1 MNIKNRQQLLAV
13 AAIAAIVLLLGDRL
27 VLTPLI
33 RSWKERSEKIRSLK
47 KSIAQ
52 GEMLLDRDS
61 RIRETWT
68 NMRTNT
74 LPVNLSA
81 AENEVVKAFFRWSE
95 QSGISITSTRP
106 QWRRNADDYM
116 LLECR
121 AETFGTIESLS
132 RFLYEI
138 EKDPLALR
146 VEAVEINTRDNNG
159 QQLAMAVQVSGLLL
173 TPEEQP

>member
-1 MNIKNRQQLLAV
+1 MNGNRQQLLALV
-13 AAIAAIVLLLGDRL
+13 AGAAIVLLLGDRL
-27 VLTPLI
+27 VLTPLA
-33 RSWKERSEKIRSLK
+33 RSWRERSQKITSLK
-47 KSIAQ
+47 KSINQ
-52 GEMLLDRDS
+52 GEVLLDRDA
-61 RIRETWT
+61 RIRETWD

-81 AENEVVKAFFRWSE
+81 AENEVLKGFNRWSE
-95 QSGISITSTRP
+95 ESHISISSIKP

-121 AETFGTIESLS
+121 ADTFGTMEALA

-146 VEAVEINTRDNNG
+146 VESLEITTRDNNG

-173 TPEEQP
+173 TPEEP